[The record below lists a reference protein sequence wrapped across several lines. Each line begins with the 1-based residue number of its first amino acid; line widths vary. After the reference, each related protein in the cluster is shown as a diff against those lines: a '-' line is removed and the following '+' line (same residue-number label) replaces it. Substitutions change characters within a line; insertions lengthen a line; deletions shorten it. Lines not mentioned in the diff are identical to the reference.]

1 MLDTT
6 HPWLPYCGAAPAPA
20 EIWQR
25 WNVDPLVLVPLLA
38 LVWIAWRRMDVPT
51 RPPILGAAML
61 AAVLFVSPLCA
72 LTSALFSA
80 RAVHHV
86 LLTAVLA
93 PLVAAAWPAAKRPA
107 VGIWT
112 AVHVAIFWFWHAP
125 AAYAWALSHEA
136 GYWVMQMTLLGS
148 AAGFWAAVQR
158 APAIHAVAAL
168 LMAMVQMGLLGAL
181 LTFTS
186 YPLYAPHLLGPQA
199 WGLSPLEDQQ
209 LAGLIMWVPAAGLYL
224 AAALYVFMRWVAGE
238 QAVERL

>member
-1 MLDTT
+1 LDIT
-6 HPWLPYCGAAPAPA
+6 HPWFPYCGAAPAPA

-25 WNVDPLVLVPLLA
+25 WNMDPLVLVSLL
-38 LVWIAWRRMDVPT
+38 LVVGIVWRRTDEAA
-51 RPPILGAAML
+51 RLNLLGATAL

-93 PLVAAAWPAAKRPA
+93 PLLAVAWPGAKRPA
-107 VGIWT
+107 AGIWT
-112 AVHVAIFWFWHAP
+112 AAHVAIFWFWHAP
-125 AAYAWALSHEA
+125 AAYSWALSHDA
-136 GYWVMQMTLLGS
+136 AYWVMQFTLLGS

-158 APAIHAVAAL
+158 APALHAVAAL

-181 LTFTS
+181 LTFSS
-186 YPLYAPHLLGPQA
+186 YPFYAPHLLGPQV

-224 AAALYVFMRWVAGE
+224 AAALYVFMRWVASE
-238 QAVERL
+238 QVLGRS